1 MKKNII
7 HQLKCFIKV
16 FTTNFGA
23 ACLWFMA
30 EYEGNIAKLK
40 LVLHKNVKLNSLG
53 ICSADVIETYLHF
66 SEMLLINIYMLRLK
80 YLSLYLFL
88 QEHTYVYMCR
98 VCVSSCKLKACS
110 LLSWSLGSSTVSY

>member
-53 ICSADVIETYLHF
+53 IRSADVIETYLHF
-66 SEMLLINIYMLRLK
+66 SEMLLIHIYMHRLK
-80 YLSLYLFL
+80 YLSLYLFFYKSI
-88 QEHTYVYMCR
+88 HMYICAVYVYL
-98 VCVSSCKLKACS
+98 VAS
-110 LLSWSLGSSTVSY
+110 